1 MPEKSGIDAAPCAPT
16 LARLAR
22 SWAPPVAQRRGQPP
36 PMSLI
41 EGTPAAPSSCPPP
54 DHGCVDF
61 QSPRRP
67 RHVPLAALTNATP
80 FSGMPERGRRQL
92 VAMATGFWGPPVAP
106 GALRTVVAA
115 PLDRVRNRSKLCS
128 GNGTFLTLRLHPMLQ
143 RALVDAARRFS
154 PPRVTS
160 RSSLS
165 FRRALAYVIGFLLLI

>member
-67 RHVPLAALTNATP
+67 RHVPLAALRNATP

-92 VAMATGFWGPPVAP
+92 VATRP
-106 GALRTVVAA
+106 
-115 PLDRVRNRSKLCS
+115 
-128 GNGTFLTLRLHPMLQ
+128 
-143 RALVDAARRFS
+143 DARKFN
-154 PPRVTS
+154 RVTS
-160 RSSLS
+160 HWCPTTHPHDPASTGCCWETKAGPAL
-165 FRRALAYVIGFLLLI
+165 RALAPNAKPGEPLAAAARPASAVPLGPALA